1 MPNENQSF
9 YTRISRHIKGNWL
22 NDEHYIHSAKR
33 TALNNIFSLNSNTSV
48 IPLKASNV
56 ME

>member
-22 NDEHYIHSAKR
+22 YDEHYIHSAKR